1 MPSSEQMPNLFAFFF
16 LFFAT
21 KNLNLYSKKNRKK
34 IKKIDNRVQ
43 GEIRMEIQMEFGT
56 PRAI

>member
-1 MPSSEQMPNLFAFFF
+1 MPNLFAFFF

-21 KNLNLYSKKNRKK
+21 KNLNLYSEKNRKK